1 MEFLAQ
7 RGLLP
12 GWSYLSTSQSDAL
25 PADTAFT
32 KIWEDEKGLAVA
44 RRAGGAASEYFIGFR
59 HDLVVRI
66 CFERREVSVTHVSPE
81 VTDETLEHYMI
92 DQVVPRV
99 MSLDNA
105 LILHAGAV
113 EHQGQAL
120 VLIGESG
127 RGKSTLV
134 GSLCQRGFRLMGDD
148 AVAISEMEGQY
159 RGEAVYPSLRLAPDS
174 IDSLLLDPAYTT
186 KFAYYSDK
194 RRISVKHSGEHTE
207 GSFGLKALYFL
218 APQGDDVSVAKRR
231 MTIAETCIG
240 LVQNSFSLDP
250 TDRIVAMRKLDCASA
265 VAAAVPAYELSF
277 PRDYGRLSE
286 VCAAISG
293 GSAS

>member
-1 MEFLAQ
+1 MNFLAQ

-12 GWSYLSTSQSDAL
+12 GWSFLSNSLSDAL
-25 PADTAFT
+25 PADTEFT
-32 KIWEDEKGLAVA
+32 KIWDDENGLAVV
-44 RRAGGAASEYFIGFR
+44 RRVGGAASEYFMVFG

-99 MSLDNA
+99 MSRDDA

-113 EHQGQAL
+113 EHGGQAL

-134 GSLCQRGFRLMGDD
+134 GSLCQRGSRLMGDD
-148 AVAISEMEGQY
+148 AVAISEMKGQY

-174 IDSLLLDPAYTT
+174 IDSLLLDPAHTT

-194 RRISVKHSGEHTE
+194 RRISVKHSGNHTE

-218 APQGDDVSVAKRR
+218 APQEEHANVAKRR

-240 LVQNSFSLDP
+240 LVRHSFSLDP
-250 TDRIVAMRKLDCASA
+250 TDRIVAMRKLDWASA
-265 VAAAVPAYELSF
+265 IAQAVPSYELSF

-293 GSAS
+293 SSAS